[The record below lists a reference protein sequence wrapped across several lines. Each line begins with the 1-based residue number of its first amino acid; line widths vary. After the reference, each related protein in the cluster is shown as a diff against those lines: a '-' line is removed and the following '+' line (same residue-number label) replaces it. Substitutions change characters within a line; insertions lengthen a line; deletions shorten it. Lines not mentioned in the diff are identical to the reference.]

1 MLASMVKTGTNAQF
15 TYDHNGLRIRKV
27 VNGATT
33 NYTLNGKNIV
43 HMTQGNNGLH
53 FFYDAQSKPAMV
65 RFNGTDY
72 FYVYNLQGD
81 VVAIIDA
88 NGVQV
93 VEYHYDA
100 WGAPVAKSGSMA
112 ATLGTINPFRYRVYV
127 YDEETGLYYL
137 RSRYYNPVWKRFIN
151 ADDLVGKIGTLL
163 CHNQYSYCGNSPIL
177 YSDQNGHAF
186 AIGIF
191 DFDSVAVP
199 LWGIFNSWRE
209 TTSRFFTD
217 LYQKIKE
224 NNKQRELLRKAIIAT
239 VEARIDNLLPHDNS
253 IYLLKDSA
261 GKVRYVGRS
270 NNPSR
275 RWAQHQRDSRHPE
288 RVNYEMVVVSTGLT
302 VRQAKVEEQ
311 TLISVYSLEALDNA
325 RREIAVLNLAGFR
338 EEISRA
344 AEIYGSS
351 IENFMDLLGEWD
363 HGNLGNW
370 YFFK

>member
-15 TYDHNGLRIRKV
+15 IYDHNGLRIRKV

-112 ATLGTINPFRYRVYV
+112 ATLGTINPFRYRGYV

-137 RSRYYNPVWKRFIN
+137 RSRYYNPVWKRFVN
-151 ADDLVGKIGTLL
+151 ADHIGERNLFL
-163 CHNQYSYCGNSPIL
+163 YCRNSP
-177 YSDQNGHAF
+177 
-186 AIGIF
+186 
-191 DFDSVAVP
+191 
-199 LWGIFNSWRE
+199 
-209 TTSRFFTD
+209 RF
-217 LYQKIKE
+217 
-224 NNKQRELLRKAIIAT
+224 
-239 VEARIDNLLPHDNS
+239 
-253 IYLLKDSA
+253 
-261 GKVRYVGRS
+261 
-270 NNPSR
+270 
-275 RWAQHQRDSRHPE
+275 
-288 RVNYEMVVVSTGLT
+288 
-302 VRQAKVEEQ
+302 
-311 TLISVYSLEALDNA
+311 
-325 RREIAVLNLAGFR
+325 
-338 EEISRA
+338 
-344 AEIYGSS
+344 SS
-351 IENFMDLLGEWD
+351 G
-363 HGNLGNW
+363 
-370 YFFK
+370 